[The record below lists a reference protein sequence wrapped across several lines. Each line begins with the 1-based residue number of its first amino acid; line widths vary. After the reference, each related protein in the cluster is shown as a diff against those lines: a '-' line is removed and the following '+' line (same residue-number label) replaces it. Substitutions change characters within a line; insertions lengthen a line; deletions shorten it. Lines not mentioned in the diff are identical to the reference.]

1 MGLVL
6 KFPSLICFNLV
17 QRQLII
23 AINLLISSGKG
34 SDFLCAYLKLSDLK
48 I

>member
-23 AINLLISSGKG
+23 AILLISSGKG